1 MLKNILKTITLK
13 DPSIYFKIGF
23 DILITLS
30 LWIFLFYY
38 FNISSYSTLLAYL
51 IILIFGNLVF
61 KVYKSTYRYFNI
73 SDLLKIFFITLV
85 SFIISVISTKPDFGE
100 SLIVNFLFS
109 SVIVIIIPR
118 LLLKLLFSSRIDSLK
133 TKALIYG
140 AGENGIYFKRAY
152 QNNLGFQISGFIDDD
167 KSKVGKLIDGV
178 PILSLNVK
186 KLKNLH
192 ENGYSHVI
200 ISTDNFTI
208 KRRNY
213 ILRTL
218 TEIGFVVFRLPNKE
232 EIINQNTDRSK
243 VVEFSVDQLL
253 SRDEISI
260 DSKKFESFIKGKT
273 ILVSGGAGSIGSEII
288 NQLKEFKNTNIIG
301 IDNSEINLFNVIN
314 RFKESA
320 NIKFYLNDITD
331 KVSMDLFF
339 ENNKIDIIFNAAAYK
354 HVPIFEDNPYTGFR
368 NNVLG
373 CNYLVQKAIEKNVEK
388 FVLVSSDKAVNPTNL
403 MGASKR
409 ICEAVA
415 ANTKS
420 KKSKTVFLSTR
431 FGNVLDSS
439 GSVVPTFK
447 SQIAKGGPITITD
460 LKIERYFMTIPEA
473 SKLVLEA
480 TRIGEGSQIYVFD
493 MGAPVKI
500 YDLAKKML
508 LLSGLNETQV
518 PIIETGLRKGEK
530 LYEEL
535 FLETEV
541 EGKSEEN
548 SNLLIGKKV
557 NLSEKQKNALDE
569 LITIFKNGQI
579 DKFNQFDIKEIVPE
593 YNKIS

>member
-1 MLKNILKTITLK
+1 MFKNILKTIILK
-13 DPSIYFKIGF
+13 DPPIYLKIGLDLILNFLVGGFLFSYFKI
-23 DILITLS
+23 DLYKTLGIYLS
-30 LWIFLFYY
+30 F
-38 FNISSYSTLLAYL
+38 L
-51 IILIFGNLVF
+51 IILNLIF
-61 KVYKSTYRYFNI
+61 KVYKTTYRYFNI
-73 SDLLKIFFITLV
+73 SDLLKIFFISLG
-85 SFIISVISTKPDFGE
+85 SFILSTLITQPEIGE
-100 SLIVNFLFS
+100 SLIVNLLFS
-109 SVIVIIIPR
+109 GFTVLIVPR
-118 LLLKLLFSSRIDSLK
+118 LLLKLVFSSKIDSVK

-140 AGENGIYFKRAY
+140 AGENGVYFKRAY

-167 KSKVGKLIDGV
+167 KSKVGKYIDGV
-178 PILSLNVK
+178 PIIDLNFK
-186 KLKNLH
+186 KLKKLYK
-192 ENGYSHVI
+192 NGYSHVI

-232 EIINQNTDRSK
+232 EIINQSSDRSK
-243 VVEFSVDQLL
+243 VVKFSVDQLL

-260 DSKKFESFIKGKT
+260 DFKKFETFIKDKNV
-273 ILVSGGAGSIGSEII
+273 LVTGGAGSIGSEII
-288 NQLKEFKNTNIIG
+288 NQLKEFKSIKIIG
-301 IDNSEINLFNVIN
+301 IDNSEFNLFNAIN
-314 RFKESA
+314 EFKQFS
-320 NIKFYLNDITD
+320 NIQFYLKDITD

-339 ENNKIDIIFNAAAYK
+339 ENNKIDIIFNAAAFK
-354 HVPIFEDNPYTGFR
+354 HVPIFEDNPYSGFK

-373 CNYLVQKAIEKNVEK
+373 CNYLVQKAIEKNIEK

-409 ICEAVA
+409 ICEAIV

-420 KKSKTVFLSTR
+420 EKSKTVFLSTR

-447 SQIAKGGPITITD
+447 SQIAEGGPITITN
-460 LKIERYFMTIPEA
+460 LNIERYFMTIPEA

-480 TRIGEGSQIYVFD
+480 TRIGQGSQIYVFD
-493 MGAPVKI
+493 MGEPVKI

-508 LLSGLNETQV
+508 LLSGLNEKQV

-535 FLETEV
+535 FLDSEV
-541 EGKSEEN
+541 DGKSDEN
-548 SNLLIGKKV
+548 PNLLIGKKV
-557 NLSEKQKNALDE
+557 NLSEKQKIALDE
-569 LITIFKNGQI
+569 LITIFENSQI
-579 DKFNQFDIKEIVPE
+579 DKFNEFDIKQIVPE
-593 YNKIS
+593 YNKAS

>member
-1 MLKNILKTITLK
+1 VFKNIFKTIILK
-13 DPSIYFKIGF
+13 DPPIYLKIGL
-23 DILITLS
+23 DLILNFLVGS
-30 LWIFLFYY
+30 FLFYY
-38 FNISSYSTLLAYL
+38 FTIDEYKALGVYIALLILTNL
-51 IILIFGNLVF
+51 IF
-61 KVYKSTYRYFNI
+61 KVYKTTYRYFNI
-73 SDLLKIFFITLV
+73 SDLLKIFFISLGSFMLSMLITLPE
-85 SFIISVISTKPDFGE
+85 IGE
-100 SLIVNFLFS
+100 SLIVNLLFS
-109 SVIVIIIPR
+109 FMTVLIVPR
-118 LLLKLLFSSRIDSLK
+118 LLLKLLYASKIDSVK

-167 KSKVGKLIDGV
+167 QSKVGKFIDGV
-178 PILSLNVK
+178 PIMDFNFK
-186 KLKNLH
+186 KLEKLH
-192 ENGYSHVI
+192 ENGYTHVI

-218 TEIGFVVFRLPNKE
+218 TEIGFIVYRLPNKE

-260 DSKKFESFIKGKT
+260 DFNKFKSFIKGKT
-273 ILVSGGAGSIGSEII
+273 VLVTGGAGSIGSEII
-288 NQLKEFKNTNIIG
+288 NQLKEFKNINIIG
-301 IDNSEINLFNVIN
+301 IDNSEFNLFNAIN
-314 RFKESA
+314 KFKAFS
-320 NIKFYLNDITD
+320 NIQFYLKDITD
-331 KVSMDLFF
+331 KVSMDSFF

-354 HVPIFEDNPYTGFR
+354 HVPIFEDNPYSGFK

-373 CNYLVQKAIEKNVEK
+373 CNNLVQKAIEKNIDK
-388 FVLVSSDKAVNPTNL
+388 FILVSSDKAVNPTNL
-403 MGASKR
+403 MGVSKR
-409 ICEAVA
+409 ICEAIVA
-415 ANTKS
+415 NAKS
-420 KKSKTVFLSTR
+420 IDCDTIFLSTR

-480 TRIGEGSQIYVFD
+480 SRIGTDSQIYVFD

-508 LLSGLNETQV
+508 LLSGLSEIDI
-518 PIIETGLRKGEK
+518 PIVETGLRKGEK

-535 FLETEV
+535 FLDSEII
-541 EGKSEEN
+541 GKSLEN
-548 SNLLIGKKV
+548 SKILMGKKID
-557 NLSEKQKNALDE
+557 LSINQRKSLEQ
-569 LITIFKNGQI
+569 LISIFENSQI
-579 DKFNQFDIKEIVPE
+579 DQFNEFDIKSIVPQ
-593 YNKIS
+593 YNKQS

>member
-1 MLKNILKTITLK
+1 VKNILQTIILK
-13 DPSIYFKIGF
+13 DPPIYLKIGLDIALNFLVGFFLFDYFKIDGYKTLAVYLLLL
-23 DILITLS
+23 ILT
-30 LWIFLFYY
+30 
-38 FNISSYSTLLAYL
+38 NL
-51 IILIFGNLVF
+51 IF
-61 KVYKSTYRYFNI
+61 KVYKTTYRYFNI
-73 SDLLKIFFITLV
+73 LDLLKIFFISLG
-85 SFIISVISTKPDFGE
+85 SFILSGLVTQPQFGE
-100 SLIVNFLFS
+100 THVVNLLFS
-109 SVIVIIIPR
+109 SLTILIVPR
-118 LLLKLLFSSRIDSLK
+118 LLLKILFTSKIDSKK

-167 KSKVGKLIDGV
+167 KSKVGKYIDGV
-178 PILSLNVK
+178 PIIDLNIK
-186 KLKNLH
+186 KLKKLYND
-192 ENGYSHVI
+192 GYSHVI

-260 DSKKFESFIKGKT
+260 DFKKFDSFIKGKT
-273 ILVSGGAGSIGSEII
+273 ILVTGGAGSIGSEII

-301 IDNSEINLFNVIN
+301 IDNSEINLFNAIN

-373 CNYLVQKAIEKNVEK
+373 CNYLVQKAIEKNIEK

-409 ICEAVA
+409 ICEAVV

>member
-1 MLKNILKTITLK
+1 MLKKIIKTLVLK
-13 DPSIYFKIGF
+13 DPPIYFKIGL
-23 DILITLS
+23 DVTLNFLVGS
-30 LWIFLFYY
+30 FLFYY
-38 FNISSYSTLLAYL
+38 FKIDGYKTLAVYL
-51 IILIFGNLVF
+51 FLLILTNLIF
-61 KVYKSTYRYFNI
+61 KVYKTTYRYFNI
-73 SDLLKIFFITLV
+73 LDLLKIFFISLG
-85 SFIISVISTKPDFGE
+85 SFILSGLVTQPQFGE
-100 SLIVNFLFS
+100 THVVNLLFS
-109 SVIVIIIPR
+109 SLTILIVPR
-118 LLLKLLFSSRIDSLK
+118 LVLKLLFTSKIDSLK

-167 KSKVGKLIDGV
+167 KSKVGKFIDGV
-178 PILSLNVK
+178 PIIGLK
-186 KLKNLH
+186 IEKLKKLH

-232 EIINQNTDRSK
+232 EIINQSSDRSK

-260 DSKKFESFIKGKT
+260 DFKKFDSFIKGKT
-273 ILVSGGAGSIGSEII
+273 ILVTGGAGSIGSEII

-301 IDNSEINLFNVIN
+301 IDNSEINLFNAIN

-373 CNYLVQKAIEKNVEK
+373 CNYLVQKAIEKNIEK

-409 ICEAVA
+409 VCEAVA
-415 ANTKS
+415 ANTNS

-480 TRIGEGSQIYVFD
+480 TRIGVGSQIYVFD

-535 FLETEV
+535 FLDTEV

>member
-1 MLKNILKTITLK
+1 VIKNILKTIILK
-13 DPSIYFKIGF
+13 DPPIYIKIGL
-23 DILITLS
+23 DLILNFLVGS
-30 LWIFLFYY
+30 FLFYY
-38 FNISSYSTLLAYL
+38 FKIDEYKALVVYLAFL
-51 IILIFGNLVF
+51 ILANLIF
-61 KVYKSTYRYFNI
+61 KVYKTTYRYFNI
-73 SDLLKIFFITLV
+73 SDLLKIFFISLG
-85 SFIISVISTKPDFGE
+85 SFIIWILITKPDIVE
-100 SLIVNFLFS
+100 SYIVNLLFS
-109 SVIVIIIPR
+109 SLTVLIVPR
-118 LLLKLLFSSRIDSLK
+118 LLLKLLFSSKIDSVK

-167 KSKVGKLIDGV
+167 NSKVGKFIDGV
-178 PILSLNVK
+178 PVIELKIK
-186 KLKNLH
+186 KLKKLYK
-192 ENGYSHVI
+192 NGYTHVI

-213 ILRTL
+213 ILKTL
-218 TEIGFVVFRLPNKE
+218 TEIGFIVYRLPNKE
-232 EIINQNTDRSK
+232 EIINQSTDRSK

-260 DSKKFESFIKGKT
+260 DFKKFETFIIGKT
-273 ILVSGGAGSIGSEII
+273 ILVTGGAGSIGSEII
-288 NQLKEFKNTNIIG
+288 NQLKEFKNINIIG
-301 IDNSEINLFNVIN
+301 IDNSEFNLFNAIN
-314 RFKESA
+314 KFKAFSS
-320 NIKFYLNDITD
+320 IQFYLKDITD
-331 KVSMDLFF
+331 KVSMDMFF

-354 HVPIFEDNPYTGFR
+354 HVPIFEDNPYSGFK

-373 CNYLVQKAIEKNVEK
+373 CNYLVRKAIENKIEK

-409 ICEAVA
+409 ICEAIVA
-415 ANTKS
+415 NVKS
-420 KKSKTVFLSTR
+420 EKSKTVFLSTR

-460 LKIERYFMTIPEA
+460 LNIERYFMTIPEA

-480 TRIGEGSQIYVFD
+480 TRIGRGSQIYVFD
-493 MGAPVKI
+493 MGSPVKI

-535 FLETEV
+535 FLDSEV
-541 EGKSEEN
+541 EGKSDEN
-548 SNLLIGKKV
+548 PNLLIGKKV
-557 NLSEKQKNALDE
+557 SLTLEQNKALND
-569 LITIFKNGQI
+569 LITIFENGQI
-579 DKFNQFDIKEIVPE
+579 DKFNQFDIKKIVPE
-593 YNKIS
+593 YNKVS